1 MKDEIA
7 SQARDDRGVGLTII
21 VGRYCHCERSEAISG
36 AQHLRSLRKL
46 AMTGVKVDFS
56 IIVIANVVKQSQGCE
71 R

>member
-1 MKDEIA
+1 VRDEIA
-7 SQARDDRGVGLTII
+7 SQARDDRGG
-21 VGRYCHCERSEAISG
+21 G
-36 AQHLRSLRKL
+36 L